1 MNKLQLSF
9 QEFSLTVRAL
19 SIQEAL
25 NGYDTSETIKALSDG
40 YHYHSGSIEL
50 TASQYG
56 EVMCALKYYVNP
68 GQDMIVSDEA
78 IDIASGILTRNG
90 VKHITK
96 GGERYKEIL
105 EIQRSIAKLKVNQRF
120 QDFVDNQYDG
130 RWSRLL
136 RKIRNGD
143 ELTKTEEEIA
153 NEYKQLK

>member
-1 MNKLQLSF
+1 MNKLQLQLSF

-19 SIQEAL
+19 SLHEAFS
-25 NGYDTSETIKALSDG
+25 GFDTSETIKALSDG
-40 YHYHSGSIEL
+40 YHSGNIEL

-90 VKHITK
+90 VNHTTK
-96 GGERYKEIL
+96 GGDKYKEL
-105 EIQRSIAKLKVNQRF
+105 LDTQRSIAKLKVNKRF

-136 RKIRNGD
+136 RKIRNGA

-153 NEYKQLK
+153 NEYKRFK